1 MNVFAAMSQLVSML
15 KRLRRLQKATKT
27 IKAIKATKA
36 TKAINAIKNTT
47 KATKATNATEVHK
60 STEARQVG
68 VYRAFCHL
76 PWGPFCWPSPKQSC
90 DVSKTINIITY
101 TDV

>member
-1 MNVFAAMSQLVSML
+1 MSQLL
-15 KRLRRLQKATKT
+15 QELLGKLTGEQLLCRLQLLQATKSIKA

-36 TKAINAIKNTT
+36 TEAA
-47 KATKATNATEVHK
+47 EVHK
-60 STEARQVG
+60 STEARQVR

-76 PWGPFCWPSPKQSC
+76 PWGPFCRPSPKQSC

>member
-15 KRLRRLQKATKT
+15 KRLRRLQKATKA

-36 TKAINAIKNTT
+36 TK
-47 KATKATNATEVHK
+47 ATEVHK

-76 PWGPFCWPSPKQSC
+76 PWGPFCRPSPKQSC

>member
-15 KRLRRLQKATKT
+15 KRLRRLQKATKA

-36 TKAINAIKNTT
+36 TKA
-47 KATKATNATEVHK
+47 TEVQK